1 MHRWMW
7 DLHYA
12 TPSSSRSEYPISAI
26 PGDTPKAPQG
36 PLALPGNY
44 TVKLTV
50 NNRTYS
56 EPLLVK
62 MDPRVKTSPEG
73 LAQMFQVE
81 SRLSRML
88 NESARG
94 SAEARSAHEQL
105 GKLAKSASG
114 TVAEAISAFDK
125 KVSGVLGGGGPRG
138 GGAASPTIGGVNGDI
153 GALYAEVD
161 RADSIPTVAQVN
173 AVTELEK
180 KLAGVM
186 KQWMELKGS
195 DLPALNEQL
204 RRASLAEIRLE
215 SNTAQ
220 EDESEDIE

>member
-50 NNRTYS
+50 NSRTYS

-88 NESARG
+88 SESVRG
-94 SAEARSAHEQL
+94 LAEARSAHEQL
-105 GKLAKSASG
+105 GKLAKSASL

-125 KVSGVLGGGGPRG
+125 KVSGVVGGGGPRG
-138 GGAASPTIGGVNGDI
+138 GGAASPTIGGLSGDI

-161 RADSIPTVAQVN
+161 RADALPTVAQVK
-173 AVTELEK
+173 AVTEIEK

-204 RRASLAEIRLE
+204 HRASLPEIRLE
-215 SNTAQ
+215 STTAQ
-220 EDESEDIE
+220 EDESQDIE